1 MLVNVRT
8 SLKRRRRR
16 KKNPLPQVGQ
26 APHFISDSIIDSIS
40 ERQIREAKKSKLRM
54 TGQPQL

>member
-1 MLVNVRT
+1 MWERH
-8 SLKRRRRR
+8 LKEEEEG
-16 KKNPLPQVGQ
+16 KKTLYHAQVGQ
-26 APHFISDSIIDSIS
+26 APHFISDSILDSIS